1 MAGKYKVPR
10 GTYDILP
17 SESYKWQF
25 ITQKFREIAHL
36 FNYREI
42 ITPIFESSGLFERS
56 VGDNSDI
63 VQKEMYKFKDKK
75 GRQFALRPEGTA
87 PVVRSYIENS
97 LQMQPNASK
106 LYYIAPMFRYDRPQ
120 KGRYRQF
127 YQYGVENIGSENPA
141 YDAEVIAMGYIFLE
155 KLGLQNFSLEINSI
169 GCSNCSQDYDKAL
182 IEYFSQ
188 YEAELCKDC
197 RNRLQK
203 NPKRVLDCK
212 VPSCQ
217 KIAQNAPSMLDY
229 LDEDCQNHFEKVQK
243 YLQEMNIPFT
253 VNPKIVRGLDY
264 YTQTAF
270 EFLNNNL
277 GAQNAVCG
285 GGRYNGLF
293 QQLGGQNTPAIGFAG
308 GMERLILSM
317 ENEGLSFGE
326 EPHPQAFVVALGDE
340 AKEFSLSLVHKLR
353 NEKIATDTSYEKNS
367 LKAQMKAADKSNALY
382 CLILG
387 DDELKTDTV
396 TIKNMK
402 TGEQKQI
409 PLATLVQAIK
419 QRTLV

>member
-1 MAGKYKVPR
+1 
-10 GTYDILP
+10 
-17 SESYKWQF
+17 
-25 ITQKFREIAHL
+25 
-36 FNYREI
+36 
-42 ITPIFESSGLFERS
+42 
-56 VGDNSDI
+56 
-63 VQKEMYKFKDKK
+63 
-75 GRQFALRPEGTA
+75 
-87 PVVRSYIENS
+87 
-97 LQMQPNASK
+97 
-106 LYYIAPMFRYDRPQ
+106 
-120 KGRYRQF
+120 
-127 YQYGVENIGSENPA
+127 
-141 YDAEVIAMGYIFLE
+141 
-155 KLGLQNFSLEINSI
+155 
-169 GCSNCSQDYDKAL
+169 
-182 IEYFSQ
+182 
-188 YEAELCKDC
+188 
-197 RNRLQK
+197 
-203 NPKRVLDCK
+203 
-212 VPSCQ
+212 
-217 KIAQNAPSMLDY
+217 
-229 LDEDCQNHFEKVQK
+229 
-243 YLQEMNIPFT
+243 
-253 VNPKIVRGLDY
+253 VRGLDY

>member
-1 MAGKYKVPR
+1 
-10 GTYDILP
+10 
-17 SESYKWQF
+17 
-25 ITQKFREIAHL
+25 
-36 FNYREI
+36 
-42 ITPIFESSGLFERS
+42 